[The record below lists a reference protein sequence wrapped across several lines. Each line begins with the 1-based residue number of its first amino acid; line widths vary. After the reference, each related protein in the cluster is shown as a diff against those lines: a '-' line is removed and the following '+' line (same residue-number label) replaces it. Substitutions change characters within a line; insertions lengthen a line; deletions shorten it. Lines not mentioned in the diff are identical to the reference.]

1 MDTLLKITGLTKSFE
16 PPEKVVDK
24 VSFAINRH
32 EIFALLGP
40 SGCGKTTTLRMIAG
54 FEHPDE
60 GEVVLNGR
68 TLVKSGGS
76 EAFSLEN
83 APASASAPA
92 SESASASAS
101 ESASESASASASESA
116 STSSSAASP
125 RADASNGK
133 AVVEPEDRGIGFVF
147 QDYALFPH
155 LSVIRN
161 VMFGLRNLPRKYRE
175 ERALEILCM
184 MGLREFRDRSPFELS
199 GGQQQR
205 VALARAIAPTPE
217 LILLDEPFSNLDAV
231 LRQSTRDEIRTLLK
245 KAGMTALLVT
255 HDQEEA
261 LSFADRIAVMNH
273 GRIEQIGTPEEV
285 YYRPRTRFVAQF
297 LGTTNLI
304 TAEAIG
310 ATALTEFGRVNL
322 DRPAT
327 GRVTL
332 SIRPEHLTV
341 EKPNRH
347 FDNYLGEV
355 VSREFKGHDIT
366 YRVRIRAREC
376 LVHTDNRNHFRAG
389 DQVNVRPL
397 ETAVVLEEPVIS
409 FEKDKTHSA

>member
-1 MDTLLKITGLTKSFE
+1 MNTLLQTSGLTKAFTAQE
-16 PPEKVVDK
+16 NVVND
-24 VSFAINRH
+24 VSFSANRH

-54 FEHPDE
+54 FERPDR
-60 GEVVLNGR
+60 GEVILNNR
-68 TLVKSGGS
+68 TLVGGS
-76 EAFSLEN
+76 TF
-83 APASASAPA
+83 
-92 SESASASAS
+92 
-101 ESASESASASASESA
+101 
-116 STSSSAASP
+116 
-125 RADASNGK
+125 
-133 AVVEPEDRGIGFVF
+133 VEPEERGIGFVF

-155 LSVIRN
+155 LPVIRN
-161 VMFGLRNLPRKYRE
+161 VMFGLKNVPRKHRE

-231 LRQSTRDEIRTLLK
+231 LRQSTRDEVRALLK
-245 KAGMTALLVT
+245 KAGMSALLVT

-261 LSFADRIAVMNH
+261 LSFADRIAVMNE

-304 TAEAIG
+304 SADAIG

-322 DRPAT
+322 DQPAS

-332 SIRPEHLTV
+332 SIRPEHLTI
-341 EKPNRH
+341 EKPDRNR
-347 FDNYLGEV
+347 DNHLGEV
-355 VSREFKGHDIT
+355 ITKDFKGHDIT
-366 YRVRIRAREC
+366 YRVRIKAREC
-376 LVHTDNRNHFRAG
+376 LVHTDNRVNFHPG
-389 DQVNVRPL
+389 DRVHVRPL
-397 ETAVVLEEPVIS
+397 ETAVVLEEPIDPEPFMDRSKPQRSHRSSAHTPPEAAGKIS
-409 FEKDKTHSA
+409 

>member
-1 MDTLLKITGLTKSFE
+1 MSILLEARKLSKSFE
-16 PPEKVVDK
+16 PGNTIVDK
-24 VSFAINRH
+24 VSFTVNRH

-40 SGCGKTTTLRMIAG
+40 SGCGKTTTLRVIAG
-54 FEHPDE
+54 FEQPDE
-60 GEVVLNGR
+60 GEVLLNDHF
-68 TLVKSGGS
+68 LVKD
-76 EAFSLEN
+76 SLGNHYLRKHSPDEISHN
-83 APASASAPA
+83 REPL
-92 SESASASAS
+92 
-101 ESASESASASASESA
+101 
-116 STSSSAASP
+116 STGNNPSSNIGHSQNVRPDQIDS
-125 RADASNGK
+125 DNK
-133 AVVEPEDRGIGFVF
+133 IFVEPENRGIGFVF

-155 LSVIRN
+155 LSVIQN
-161 VMFGLRNLPRKYRE
+161 VMFGLKKVPRKNRGD
-175 ERALEILCM
+175 RALEILCM

-231 LRQSTRDEIRTLLK
+231 LRLTTRDEIRTLLK
-245 KAGMTALLVT
+245 KAGMTAVLVT

-261 LSFADRIAVMNH
+261 LSFADRIAVMNE

-285 YYRPRTRFVAQF
+285 YYRPRTRFVARF

-310 ATALTEFGRVNL
+310 ASALTEFGRVNL

-332 SIRPEHLTV
+332 SIRPEHLSV

-347 FDNYLGEV
+347 YENHLGEII
-355 VSREFKGHDIT
+355 SREFKGHDIT
-366 YRVRIRAREC
+366 YRVRIKAREC
-376 LVHTDNRNHFRAG
+376 LVHTDNRNHFRPG
-389 DQVNVRPL
+389 DQVNVRAL
-397 ETAVVLEEPVIS
+397 ETAVVLEDTEQKTEIVTS
-409 FEKDKTHSA
+409 F

>member
-1 MDTLLKITGLTKSFE
+1 MDTLLKTSGLTKSFD
-16 PPEKVVDK
+16 PSEKVVDR
-24 VSFAINRH
+24 VSFSVNRN

-54 FEHPDE
+54 FEHPDA

-68 TLVKSGGS
+68 ALTRSDHSGNGS
-76 EAFSLEN
+76 T
-83 APASASAPA
+83 AP
-92 SESASASAS
+92 
-101 ESASESASASASESA
+101 
-116 STSSSAASP
+116 STRS
-125 RADASNGK
+125 
-133 AVVEPEDRGIGFVF
+133 VYVEPEERGIGFVF

-161 VMFGLRNLPRKYRE
+161 VMFGLRNVPRKERE
-175 ERALEILCM
+175 ERAVEVLCM
-184 MGLREFRDRSPFELS
+184 MGLREFRNRSPFELS

-231 LRQSTRDEIRTLLK
+231 LRQSTRDEIRSLLK
-245 KAGMTALLVT
+245 KAGMTAVLVT

-347 FDNYLGEV
+347 YDNYLGEI

-366 YRVRIRAREC
+366 YRVRIKAREC
-376 LVHTDNRNHFRAG
+376 LVHTDNRHHFRAG

-397 ETAVVLEEPVIS
+397 ETAVVLEEPELNVT
-409 FEKDKTHSA
+409 FDAGVRKP